1 MKRTSLLSAFAIV
14 LLTLSC
20 TGTDHEVPLTRG
32 IGVYPGSPEEYT
44 GPEMVP
50 GDGTY
55 RNLASLRRAWASSSY
70 DYNLTAQLATDGIAD
85 GKSPAFIEIST
96 QDGMVERKHKER
108 LFDDNFTEIKV
119 KAATGA
125 YLQVLMHE
133 YAIDVDEIEIDGYL
147 GTEPSLPQ
155 GYEFAVE
162 VTQDGREWTE
172 AGVIKGFGL
181 PGKARLDK
189 LPDAVIKAKK
199 IAQAGSQDVTVA
211 EGLGTSEAVSSITP
225 EQIVKYESMMK
236 TRDFK
241 LSAKL
246 NVSGPVCGIRVLL
259 NTPAATTWS
268 IKELNLKSDGKEV
281 SPLPQYHFTSSWMSA
296 GNTDEWIYVDLGAKS
311 ELDKIVLNWVNRPSK
326 GHVEVSDDAQA
337 WRSICE
343 LPESGQAVET
353 LDVHASGRYV
363 RLSGLSADACIALSE
378 MEVWGKGGV
387 VPEAKPQGKV
397 EGNRLYLSGGNWSLQ
412 RSSLVDGDGA
422 QISQTGYD
430 ASGWIVATVPAT
442 VASSY
447 FNIGAVPD
455 IRYDDD
461 QLQISESFF
470 MSDFWYRDEF
480 VMPESFIGKDVVLNF
495 DGINWKADVYFNSTF
510 VGHVDGAFI
519 RGRFDVTSLAK
530 PGANALAVK
539 IYRNDNPGIIKEQD
553 RITADT
559 NGGVLGA
566 DNPTMHCA
574 IGWDWIPTVRGRN
587 IGIWNDV
594 FLSCYD
600 GGISIDDV
608 FVDTDLPLPDMSYA
622 DLSPIVTVTN
632 HGAQT
637 RTVDIDMSYGEKKI
651 CATAVVDAGKTL
663 DVTLP
668 VTRISD
674 PEIWWPNGY
683 GRQPLYDL
691 RTVATV
697 DGHVSDVKEQKH
709 GIREMSYQEDGE
721 ALDLYVNGRRL
732 ICNGGNW
739 GYPEINLNY
748 RAREYDI
755 AVAYHADM
763 NYTMIRD
770 WVGQT
775 GDEEF
780 YEACD
785 RYGIM
790 VWQDF
795 WLANPWDGP
804 DPDCNAMFMQ
814 NAEDYVR
821 KIRNHPSLAI
831 YVGRNEG
838 YPPKELNDGLEALVA
853 RLHPGMQYIPHSAEG
868 YVSGNGPYR
877 ALPVEEYFAAT
888 RGRDRL
894 HSERGMPNVMTCE
907 SITRMLRPQNHWPQ
921 TSVWGV
927 HDYTMENA
935 QSCATFNEMIAT
947 AFGEPDNLRQ
957 FTSWAQWIN
966 YNGYRAMYESRS
978 WQRKGLLIWM
988 SHSCWPS
995 MVWQSYDYYFEPT
1008 AAYFGIK
1015 KGSAPVRIQWNPLS
1029 ETVEVVNNNAGD
1041 LSGLNALVSV
1051 LSYDGK
1057 KLWETSAALDA
1068 KEDSTVP
1075 VCQPPLADISLSDT
1089 YFIKLRL
1096 ERDGVLLADNFYW
1109 EDKSG
1114 NGDYKQLLSLP
1125 QVKLD
1130 VRKSLTQTETEY
1142 LLDVH
1147 LANNT
1152 ETPAL
1157 MIRVH
1162 ALGSKNGETIVPAF
1176 YEDNFFS
1183 LMPGESKDVTVR
1195 FKKEDAHG
1203 DKPAVTVEGFNVK

>member
-1 MKRTSLLSAFAIV
+1 MKRSLLLSTLAVALLAI
-14 LLTLSC
+14 SC
-20 TGTDHEVPLTRG
+20 AHENTTVLTRG

-44 GPEMVP
+44 GPEMVS
-50 GDGTY
+50 GAGSY

-70 DYNLTAQLATDGIAD
+70 DYNLTAQLATDGIQAS
-85 GKSPAFIEIST
+85 GTPAFLEILT
-96 QDGMVERKHKER
+96 QDGPVERKLKEK
-108 LFDDNFTEIKV
+108 LFDQNFTAV
-119 KAATGA
+119 QVNAAEDA
-125 YLQVLMHE
+125 RLEVLAHG
-133 YAIDVDEIEIDGYL
+133 YSFQIDELEIDGFL

-162 VTQDGREWTE
+162 LSYDGVNWVPS
-172 AGVIKGFGL
+172 GSIKGGGL
-181 PGKARLDK
+181 PGKARLDR

-199 IAQAGSQDVTVA
+199 VAQAGSQDVTVA
-211 EGLGTSEAVSSITP
+211 EGLGTSKASDVITP
-225 EQIVKYESMMK
+225 EEITKYESMMK

-241 LSAKL
+241 FRTALKAD
-246 NVSGPVCGIRVLL
+246 GPVMGVRVLL

-268 IKELNLKSDGKEV
+268 FKELNLFHQGQEM
-281 SPLPQYHFTSSWMSA
+281 SPLPQYHFYSAWMSA
-296 GNTDEWIYVDLGAKS
+296 GTSDEWIYVDLGAESSFDKLV
-311 ELDKIVLNWVNRPSK
+311 LDWIHRPS
-326 GHVEVSDDAQA
+326 GASIEVSDDAQSWKRVA
-337 WRSICE
+337 E
-343 LPESGQAVET
+343 LPHDGPDKEELAVS
-353 LDVHASGRYV
+353 ASGRYV
-363 RLSGLSADACIALSE
+363 RLSGLSSDSNIILSE
-378 MEVWGKGGV
+378 LQVWGKGGV
-387 VPEAKPQGKV
+387 LPQVKPQPKA
-397 EGNRLYLSGGNWSLQ
+397 EGNRMYLSGGSWSLQ
-412 RSSLVDGDGA
+412 RASLVEGEGA
-422 QISQTGYD
+422 EISQSGYD
-430 ASGWIVATVPAT
+430 ASSWVAATVPAT
-442 VASSY
+442 VATSY
-447 FNIGAVPD
+447 FNAGAIPD

-495 DGINWKADVYFNSTF
+495 DGINWKADIYFNSSY
-510 VGHVDGAFI
+510 VGHIDGAFI
-519 RGRFDVTSLAK
+519 RGRFDVTSLVR

-553 RITADT
+553 RITADI
-559 NGGVLGA
+559 NGGILGA

-600 GGISIDDV
+600 GGVSIDDV
-608 FVDTDLPLPDMSYA
+608 FVDSDLPLPDMSYA

-632 HGAQT
+632 HGQQA
-637 RTVDIDMSYGEKKI
+637 RTVEIEMSYGELPI
-651 CATAVVDAGKTL
+651 SASAIIEAGKTV

-668 VTRISD
+668 VTRLSD
-674 PEIWWPNGY
+674 PQIWWPNGY
-683 GRQPLYDL
+683 GEHPLYDV
-691 RTVATV
+691 RTVAKV
-697 DGHVSDVKEQKH
+697 DGRISDTKEQKL
-709 GIREMSYQEDGE
+709 GVREMSYRPDGE

-748 RAREYDI
+748 RGREYEI

-785 RYGIM
+785 RHGIM

-804 DPDCNAMFMQ
+804 DPDCNSMFMQ

-868 YVSGNGPYR
+868 CVSGNGPYR

-894 HSERGMPNVMTCE
+894 HSERGMPNVMTYE
-907 SITRMLRPQNHWPQ
+907 SITRMLRPENHWPQ

-947 AFGEPDNLRQ
+947 AFGEPKDLRQ

-978 WQRKGLLIWM
+978 PLRKGLLIWM

-1029 ETVEVVNNNAGD
+1029 AEVEVVNNNAGD
-1041 LSGLNALVSV
+1041 LSGLTAVASV

-1057 KLWETSAALDA
+1057 LLWESSAALDA

-1075 VCQPPLADISLSDT
+1075 VCQPPLADISLTDT

-1096 ERDGVLLADNFYW
+1096 EKDGRILADNFYW
-1109 EDKSG
+1109 EDK
-1114 NGDYKQLLSLP
+1114 NGEGCYKQLLSLP
-1125 QVKLD
+1125 QVSLD
-1130 VRKSLTQTETEY
+1130 VKTKSSHTDTEY
-1142 LLDVH
+1142 RYEMQLS
-1147 LANNT
+1147 NNT
-1152 ETPAL
+1152 DTPAL
-1157 MIRVH
+1157 MVRIH
-1162 ALGSKNGETIVPAF
+1162 AQGRKSGESIVPAF

-1183 LMPGESKDVTVR
+1183 LMPGESKEVSVT
-1195 FKKEDAHG
+1195 FKREDAHG
-1203 DKPAVTVEGFNVK
+1203 DKPVITVEGFNLK